1 MKDLFAFI
9 HYDPFGFVPGIYPV
23 CLKQPCS
30 VYRGAGALF
39 PDLDWL
45 YRGCLCFYYQGAY
58 VSGTGTRQFKS

>member
-1 MKDLFAFI
+1 MKDLF
-9 HYDPFGFVPGIYPV
+9 
-23 CLKQPCS
+23 KQPCS